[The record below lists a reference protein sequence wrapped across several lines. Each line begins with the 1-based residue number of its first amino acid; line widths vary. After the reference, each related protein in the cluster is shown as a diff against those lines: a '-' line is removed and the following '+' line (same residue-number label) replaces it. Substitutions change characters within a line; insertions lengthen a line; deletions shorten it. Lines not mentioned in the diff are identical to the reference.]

1 MYLLMIGA
9 ILFFTGFMVLVGS
22 WGLRTKQWWGFA
34 ICIAGSVFILL
45 LTIALLPIFK
55 AVGMLI
61 LHAILLILV
70 LVSIFVKPGPTENIE
85 PK

>member
-1 MYLLMIGA
+1 
-9 ILFFTGFMVLVGS
+9 
-22 WGLRTKQWWGFA
+22 
-34 ICIAGSVFILL
+34 
-45 LTIALLPIFK
+45 LLPIFK